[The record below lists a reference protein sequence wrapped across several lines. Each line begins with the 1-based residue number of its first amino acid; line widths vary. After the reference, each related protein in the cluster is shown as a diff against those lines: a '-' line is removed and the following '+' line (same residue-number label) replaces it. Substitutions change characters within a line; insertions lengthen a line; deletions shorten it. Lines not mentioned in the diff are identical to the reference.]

1 MPRRTVS
8 ARRTPPRRT
17 SLPPRRTSS
26 PPRRRRDSPAR
37 ALLRFCLCFAASLAL
52 FLAAGLGAGLVLRAL
67 TADNGGLPPASS
79 AAPVPATPQPVTV
92 DLSGLN
98 SPCAILIGR
107 DGSVLGQLEAH
118 RQIPP
123 ASLTKMMTVLL
134 AAENLP
140 DLDAPVTLADEIF
153 PPLWAA
159 NASMAG
165 FLPGETVTVR
175 DLMYGALLPSGAEC
189 CVALAG
195 QVAGSEQGFVRL
207 MNRKAEELG
216 LTDTHFCN
224 ATGLQDPEHL
234 STVADL
240 AALLNAALDNDDFRT
255 VFTTHSYTTTPT
267 DQHPDGLTLESSLF
281 ASLTGDR
288 VGEVTLLGGKT
299 GYTDEAGLCLAT
311 LARCGESEYILVTAG
326 APGDNHSEPL
336 HVEDART
343 VYQRLSDQ
351 CGG

>member
-1 MPRRTVS
+1 MPRSVVPARRP
-8 ARRTPPRRT
+8 AHRRTPP
-17 SLPPRRTSS
+17 

-37 ALLRFCLCFAASLAL
+37 ALLRFCLCFSVALAL
-52 FLAAGLGAGLVLRAL
+52 FLAVGLGVGLTMRSL
-67 TADNGGLPPASS
+67 TGDRGGPQAASS
-79 AAPVPATPQPVTV
+79 GAPAPATPQPVTV

-98 SPCAILIGR
+98 SPCAILIARG
-107 DGSVLGQLEAH
+107 GPVLGQLDAH

-140 DLDAPVTLADEIF
+140 DLDAPVTLEEEIF

-189 CVALAG
+189 CVALAR
-195 QVAGSEQGFVRL
+195 QVSGSEQDFVQL

-234 STVADL
+234 STAADL
-240 AALLNAALDNDDFRT
+240 AALLDAALDNDDFRR
-255 VFTTHSYTTTPT
+255 VFTTHSYTAAPT

-281 ASLTGDR
+281 ASLTGDT
-288 VGEVTLLGGKT
+288 VGAVTLLGGKT

-311 LARCGESEYILVTAG
+311 LASCGDSEYILVTAG

-351 CGG
+351 LGG